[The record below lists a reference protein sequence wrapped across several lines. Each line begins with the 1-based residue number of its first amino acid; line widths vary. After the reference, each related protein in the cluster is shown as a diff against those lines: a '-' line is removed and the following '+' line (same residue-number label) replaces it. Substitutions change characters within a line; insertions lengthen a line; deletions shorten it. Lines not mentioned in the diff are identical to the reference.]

1 MEHLSFQENENIEE
15 ARILGMAIDS
25 FNGAASRFEKHYQ
38 HLEQKVRELKIEL
51 RNKNEVLE
59 KNLNEKE
66 EVKNH
71 LHNILES
78 VTTGVVVV
86 NLKGKITT
94 FNRAAENITGLA
106 SKGVLG
112 KKLDK
117 IFYLNLAQK
126 ISAALPCLIGDGHRD
141 LYVQSVAISATA
153 S

>member
-15 ARILGMAIDS
+15 AHLLGMAIDS
-25 FNGAASRFEKHYQ
+25 FNGAASKFEKQYQ
-38 HLEQKVRELKIEL
+38 HLEQRVKELKIEL
-51 RNKNEVLE
+51 RNKNEILE

-94 FNRAAENITGLA
+94 LI
-106 SKGVLG
+106 VQQ
-112 KKLDK
+112 KK
-117 IFYLNLAQK
+117 
-126 ISAALPCLIGDGHRD
+126 
-141 LYVQSVAISATA
+141 
-153 S
+153 